1 MENKNSPEILKNLQR
16 NCLVPE
22 RKNRIFG
29 AMLIFLVLGGGFCY
43 PDSGW
48 GLSREVSGQKMHG
61 EGISWTIT
69 LIIIG
74 IAVGIYN
81 VWYLFVRNSSNENI

>member
-29 AMLIFLVLGGGFCY
+29 AMLIFLVLGVGFVIPIVGGAYLGRYLDKKCTEKEFH
-43 PDSGW
+43 
-48 GLSREVSGQKMHG
+48 GQ
-61 EGISWTIT
+61 
-69 LIIIG
+69 
-74 IAVGIYN
+74 
-81 VWYLFVRNSSNENI
+81 